1 MTTWHSGALASRVCW
16 DLKAALSTAGARAPA
31 QPGRDGAHHMEKQMK
46 PDVRILVLQRGWV
59 AVGNYTAAGD
69 DVQLSNAKIVRRWGT
84 KKGLGEI
91 AAKGP
96 TKETILDD
104 VGQVQVHRLGVVLA
118 ITCEPSAW
126 KL

>member
-1 MTTWHSGALASRVCW
+1 M
-16 DLKAALSTAGARAPA
+16 
-31 QPGRDGAHHMEKQMK
+31 Q

-59 AVGNYTAAGD
+59 AVGNYTAVGD

-96 TKETILDD
+96 TKDTILDE